1 MKRLTLLFLLVLS
14 FNVFGQDD
22 DTIHIFQ
29 QNEKFGLRNIKT
41 NEIVIAP
48 KYDRFFMGARVRNI
62 LLFEIDGK
70 YGAMDWKGNI
80 LIQPLYEGC
89 DNGTLRDTSNF
100 FAFGRTYNR
109 GWILFD
115 KKTAKRISSKEY
127 DVIYPLHMG
136 FCGVIK
142 NDKWGFVDMNGKEI
156 LPCEYEETSDFFS
169 NGYAHVKKRF
179 WGIINNKG
187 KVVVPCKYESIGSPV
202 NKDGLIKAKLNGKYG
217 YVNLKGKVVIP
228 CKYYSASLFKDGW
241 AEVKEKWTDTPFYID
256 TKGRKKK

>member
-1 MKRLTLLFLLVLS
+1 
-14 FNVFGQDD
+14 
-22 DTIHIFQ
+22 
-29 QNEKFGLRNIKT
+29 
-41 NEIVIAP
+41 
-48 KYDRFFMGARVRNI
+48 
-62 LLFEIDGK
+62 
-70 YGAMDWKGNI
+70 
-80 LIQPLYEGC
+80 
-89 DNGTLRDTSNF
+89 
-100 FAFGRTYNR
+100 
-109 GWILFD
+109 
-115 KKTAKRISSKEY
+115 
-127 DVIYPLHMG
+127 
-136 FCGVIK
+136 
-142 NDKWGFVDMNGKEI
+142 MNGKEI